1 MAIINYFSINFK
13 IQYFA
18 LSTYKHVKYIIIT
31 KLFLFE
37 LLNMIIILLLPYLR
51 KLILRDSFNKTNLL
65 LSSILIAYYSLS
77 IQLFILTLPFINPI
91 ISIKVISSIMI
102 SHLKLNLLSK
112 FIKNFNSLN
121 SILSIFKI
129 FPSLDYNSTKAFLSY
144 KSMHLTILPITFW
157 FFVFWI
163 HLTFPVR

>member
-157 FFVFWI
+157 FIVTWI

>member
-18 LSTYKHVKYIIIT
+18 LSTYKHVKYIIIIT

-144 KSMHLTILPITFW
+144 KSMHLTILPITF
-157 FFVFWI
+157 
-163 HLTFPVR
+163 

>member
-18 LSTYKHVKYIIIT
+18 LSTYKHVKYIIIIT
-31 KLFLFE
+31 KLFLFK
-37 LLNMIIILLLPYLR
+37 LLNMIIILLLPDLR

-144 KSMHLTILPITFW
+144 KSMHLTILPITF
-157 FFVFWI
+157 
-163 HLTFPVR
+163 